1 MNRFIR
7 LEANNKIAILFFL
20 LAATTGNS
28 QSNEWKGKKCAV
40 VLTYD
45 DALNVHLDNAIP
57 ALDSVGLKGTFF
69 LSVSYPG
76 CSKRITEWRK
86 AALKG
91 HELANHTLYHPC
103 TSNLPGRTWVSPDQA
118 LEKYSMTRLLNELN
132 MTNAFLE
139 AIDGKTKRTFAY
151 PCGDMTIGDSSYV
164 EKIKNLFVAARG
176 VRREMPTTQTVDYY
190 NVGAYGMNGESGS
203 QLIAI
208 VNEAMKKD
216 ALVVF
221 LFHGVG
227 GEHGLNV
234 SRQAHK
240 ELLHFL
246 KEHEKEIWTTTFL
259 EVTEH
264 MKAR

>member
-1 MNRFIR
+1 MT
-7 LEANNKIAILFFL
+7 IAIIGQ
-20 LAATTGNS
+20 A
-28 QSNEWKGKKCAV
+28 QSNEWKGRKCAV

-57 ALDSVGLKGTFF
+57 SLDSVGLKGTFY
-69 LSVSYPG
+69 LSVYYPG
-76 CSKRITEWRK
+76 CRKRITDWRK
-86 AALKG
+86 AALTG
-91 HELANHTLYHPC
+91 HELANHTLFHPC
-103 TSNLPGRTWVSPDQA
+103 ISNQPGRSWVTPDQA
-118 LEKYSMTRLLNELN
+118 LEKYSMTRLLNEIK

-164 EKIKNLFVAARG
+164 DKIKNAFIAARG
-176 VRREMPTTQTVDYY
+176 VRKEMLTTKSIDYY
-190 NVGAYGMNGESGS
+190 NVGAYGINGESGQ

-208 VNEAMKKD
+208 VQEAMKRNS
-216 ALVVF
+216 LVVF

-234 SRQAHK
+234 DKHAHSQ
-240 ELLHFL
+240 LLHFL

-259 EVTEH
+259 EATEY